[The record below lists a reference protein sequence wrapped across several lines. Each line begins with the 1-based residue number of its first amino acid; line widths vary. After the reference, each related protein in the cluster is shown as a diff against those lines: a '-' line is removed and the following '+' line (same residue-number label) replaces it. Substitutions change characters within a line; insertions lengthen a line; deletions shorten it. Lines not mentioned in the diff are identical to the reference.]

1 LPKLADLTFVCI
13 DCEATGLDSDNDKI
27 LEIAVVK
34 FTLKEIVN
42 SFSSLV
48 NPCCEIPQE
57 SIEIHKITQEL
68 VKGAPKIETLLPQV
82 IELIGTNI
90 IVGHGVLYDVNLIV
104 QACKRAHLGTRIT
117 HNLTLD
123 TLRLARHYG
132 ESPTNSLE
140 RLCQHF
146 HIPCDETHRALADV
160 MMNIEVFKHLVAR
173 YQTLEQLEK
182 ILSKPIFLKE
192 MPLGKHKGR
201 LMSEVPIKYL
211 HWAADKDFDQDLL
224 FTIRSEINR
233 RKQGGQFKQA
243 ANPFSIL

>member
-1 LPKLADLTFVCI
+1 MRKLADLTFVCI
-13 DCEATGLDSDNDKI
+13 DCEATGLDSNNDRI
-27 LEIAVVK
+27 LEVAAVQ
-34 FTLKEIVN
+34 FTLKDVIA

-48 NPCCEIPQE
+48 NPECEIPQE
-57 SIEIHKITQEL
+57 SIEIHKITQEV
-68 VKGAPKIETLLPQV
+68 VKDAPKIETLLPEIV
-82 IELIGTNI
+82 KMIGSHI
-90 IVGHGVLYDVNLIV
+90 IVGHGVSYDVNLIS
-104 QACKRAHLGTRIT
+104 QACKRAGIT
-117 HNLTLD
+117 TLINNNLTLD

-146 HIPCDETHRALADV
+146 RIPCDETHRALADV

-182 ILSKPIFLKE
+182 ILSKPILLKE

-201 LMSEVPIKYL
+201 PMSEVPIKYL
-211 HWAADKDFDQDLL
+211 YWAADKDFDQDLL

-233 RKQGGQFKQA
+233 RKQGGQFKLA
-243 ANPFSIL
+243 ANPFSAL